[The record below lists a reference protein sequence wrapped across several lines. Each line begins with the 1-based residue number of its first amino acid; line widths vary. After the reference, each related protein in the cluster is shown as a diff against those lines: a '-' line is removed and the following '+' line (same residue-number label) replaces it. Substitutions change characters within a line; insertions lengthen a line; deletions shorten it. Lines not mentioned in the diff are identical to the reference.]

1 MLGIVPHS
9 SFVYVLLQDTV
20 QETQAWEA
28 AEKFVE
34 VYYNRLD
41 KQRHVS
47 DSLRAGL
54 MWVVTVT
61 IVAWQ

>member
-1 MLGIVPHS
+1 VLGIVPHS

-54 MWVVTVT
+54 M
-61 IVAWQ
+61 